1 MGLVQPVWRDE
12 EYAAPRREQR
22 PESRPDPGAA
32 FEREALA
39 MNGRELVPMAG
50 VVLVVGAI
58 LALLLLYLT
67 AFGRLTAQ
75 GARSQHL
82 GSEIQQL
89 REINTGLAGD
99 VAQLSRKERIE
110 QEARGLGLQPVAPA
124 ETHAFELPAG
134 SVDPVPT
141 DAATRHAQLLVP

>member
-12 EYAAPRREQR
+12 EDLRPTRER
-22 PESRPDPGAA
+22 PVSRPDPGAA
-32 FEREALA
+32 FEREALE

-58 LALLLLYLT
+58 LALLLVYLT
-67 AFGRLTAQ
+67 AFGRMTAQ
-75 GARSQHL
+75 GARAQQL

-89 REINTGLAGD
+89 RAVNTGLAGD
-99 VAQLSRKERIE
+99 VAELSRKERIE
-110 QEARGLGLQPVAPA
+110 QEAWVLGLQPVGPA

-134 SVDPVPT
+134 AVDPSE
-141 DAATRHAQLLVP
+141 AAAASRHAQLIVP